1 MSLFF
6 HNIRVAVRNLH
17 KYRLQ
22 TAVSIVSLSLGM
34 VFFALT
40 ALWLRHERGYDT
52 FYKDADN
59 MYLLVRNTDGNTA
72 QRVYVSHSMPAGVAE
87 RHPQIESF
95 TRTEPETVYSLP
107 DYPGELV
114 RGRSVDEHFME
125 FFDVKVLE
133 GDSRLILRDGEIAI
147 TKACA
152 DRLFGGDAIGRKLHI
167 APENPANGT
176 FLMEPTEL
184 TVKAVIENPRQPSTF
199 RYDYLHPHYYHAK
212 DDYIYS
218 TISFVKVSPDNIGTL
233 AAEIEKDSYDIPH
246 DLGISEYVENS
257 YSLVPIKDVR
267 AGGYLD
273 TVIVRSRYVL
283 IFMLLS
289 VIMIIIALVNFY
301 TMLATRIGIRGREI
315 SLRIA
320 NGAKPYQVIS
330 MFGAEILLT
339 LLAALAVGAVA
350 CGLGLPYF
358 MKICLIERSK
368 GFFILS
374 YLLYSAIVGAVAL
387 VIASVIVAVV
397 GKRRLN
403 RSLGKGGITPS
414 AVGYRLSIGFQL
426 AVSLCTI
433 LCSVIITSQVRYLN
447 CSEGMGFRKKNMGY
461 VYQFGMY
468 DSEVESAL
476 AKYRSL
482 PEIDGVVYGFRA
494 PTSDLNSSHSLISK
508 FSTEDEEHDYD
519 NISVVMVPANGEYLE
534 ILGVQPVAG
543 TLFTESSA
551 ATDRTSDVVINEAAA
566 QTLGFTPE
574 EAVGKTIYHYNNPCH
589 IIGVVT
595 DLCYLEPTVGI
606 SPLMF
611 KYSAT
616 GNRNGMNA
624 DSWFI
629 FRYRDGLEWTDVAAK
644 ANAVIEDINPNA
656 HHYSGN
662 VLEEYKEY
670 ISSEIALGK
679 FLTIVTIVCIVIAVC
694 GVFSIVSLACE
705 RRRREIAVRKISGA
719 RARDIMGMFLKEYLG
734 ILVSA
739 SVIAFPAGYLI
750 MHRWLSVYVKQV
762 PVTVWMFLGI
772 FAGMAFL
779 MTVTILHRIRV
790 ASRQNPAMVVRSE

>member
-6 HNIRVAVRNLH
+6 HNIRVAVRNLL

-52 FYKDADN
+52 FYRDADN
-59 MYLLVRNTDGNTA
+59 MYLLVRNTDDNA
-72 QRVYVSHSMPAGVAE
+72 AERVYVSHSMPAGVAE

-199 RYDYLHPHYYHAK
+199 RYDYLHPHYNRAQ

-218 TISFVKVSPDNIGTL
+218 TVSFVKVSPDNIGTL
-233 AAEIEKDSYDIPH
+233 VAELLKNSYDRLF
-246 DLGISEYVENS
+246 DYGISLHEENS

-273 TVIVRSRYVL
+273 PVIVRSRYVL

-339 LLAALAVGAVA
+339 LLAALAVGAVV
-350 CGLGLPYF
+350 CGIGLPYF
-358 MKICLIERSK
+358 MEVCLIDRPK

-387 VIASVIVAVV
+387 AIASVIVAVI

-403 RSLGKGGITPS
+403 RSLGKGGVTPS

-447 CSEGMGFRKKNMGY
+447 FSEGMGFRKKNMGY

-468 DSEVESAL
+468 DSEVESAM
-476 AKYRSL
+476 AKFRSM
-482 PEIDGVVYGFRA
+482 PEIDDVVYGFRV
-494 PTSDLNSSHSLISK
+494 PSSLNTSESSISK
-508 FSTEDEEHDYD
+508 FSMEDEEHDYEY
-519 NISVVMVPANGEYLE
+519 ISVVYAPANREYMD
-534 ILGVQPVAG
+534 ILGIQPVAG
-543 TLFTESSA
+543 TLFKESSDG
-551 ATDRTSDVVINEAAA
+551 TDQSSDVVINEAAVRA
-566 QTLGFTPE
+566 LGFTPE

-606 SPLMF
+606 PPLMF

-616 GNRNGMNA
+616 ENRNGMNP
-624 DSWFI
+624 DSWFM
-629 FRYRDGLEWTDVAAK
+629 FKYRDGLEWTDLAAK

-656 HHYSGN
+656 HHHSGN
-662 VLEEYKEY
+662 VQEEYRKY
-670 ISSEIALGK
+670 ITSEIALGK
-679 FLTIVTIVCIVIAVC
+679 FLTIVTLVCIVIAVF

-705 RRRREIAVRKISGA
+705 RRRKEIAVRKISGA
-719 RARDIMGMFLKEYLG
+719 RARDIIGMFLKEYLG
-734 ILVSA
+734 ILVAA

>member
-52 FYKDADN
+52 FYRDADN
-59 MYLLVRNTDGNTA
+59 MYLLVRNTDDNA
-72 QRVYVSHSMPAGVAE
+72 AERVYVSHSMPAGVAE

-199 RYDYLHPHYYHAK
+199 RYDYLHPHYNHAQ

-218 TISFVKVSPDNIGTL
+218 TVSFVKVSPDNIGTL
-233 AAEIEKDSYDIPH
+233 ATGLEKDSYDKMY
-246 DLGISEYVENS
+246 GNVISIHEENS

-301 TMLATRIGIRGREI
+301 TMLATRIGIRRREI
-315 SLRIA
+315 SLRLA

-330 MFGAEILLT
+330 MFGVEILLT
-339 LLAALAVGAVA
+339 LLAALAVGAVV
-350 CGLGLPYF
+350 CSLGLPYF
-358 MKICLIERSK
+358 MEICLIDRSK

-374 YLLYSAIVGAVAL
+374 YLLYSAAVGAVAL
-387 VIASVIVAVV
+387 IIASVIVTVIW
-397 GKRRLN
+397 KRRLN
-403 RSLGKGGITPS
+403 RKLKKGGMTQH

-426 AVSLCTI
+426 AVSLCAI
-433 LCSVIITSQVRYLN
+433 LCSVIMLSQIRYLSF
-447 CSEGMGFRKKNMGY
+447 SEEMGFRKKNMGY

-476 AKYRSL
+476 AKFRSL
-482 PEIDGVVYGFRA
+482 PEIEDVVYGFRV
-494 PTSDLNSSHSLISK
+494 PTSGLGSSHSRFSK
-508 FSTEDEEHDYD
+508 FSYEDEEHDYE
-519 NISVVMVPANGEYLE
+519 NISVVYAPANREYMD
-534 ILGVQPVAG
+534 ILGIQPVAG
-543 TLFTESSA
+543 TLFKESSDG
-551 ATDRTSDVVINEAAA
+551 TDQSSDVVINEAAA
-566 QTLGFTPE
+566 QALGFTPE
-574 EAVGKTIYHYNNPCH
+574 EAVGKTI
-589 IIGVVT
+589 
-595 DLCYLEPTVGI
+595 
-606 SPLMF
+606 
-611 KYSAT
+611 
-616 GNRNGMNA
+616 
-624 DSWFI
+624 
-629 FRYRDGLEWTDVAAK
+629 
-644 ANAVIEDINPNA
+644 
-656 HHYSGN
+656 
-662 VLEEYKEY
+662 
-670 ISSEIALGK
+670 
-679 FLTIVTIVCIVIAVC
+679 
-694 GVFSIVSLACE
+694 
-705 RRRREIAVRKISGA
+705 
-719 RARDIMGMFLKEYLG
+719 
-734 ILVSA
+734 
-739 SVIAFPAGYLI
+739 
-750 MHRWLSVYVKQV
+750 
-762 PVTVWMFLGI
+762 
-772 FAGMAFL
+772 
-779 MTVTILHRIRV
+779 
-790 ASRQNPAMVVRSE
+790 